1 MTKVATGSF
10 WKTTVT
16 FALVGPPIGGVSLLG
31 WWTYL
36 SFAQRGVIDE
46 RALWLVAA
54 GIFYG
59 YVFGLLPAVFTGAL
73 SSLVSPAVHSNRAWI
88 AASATIG
95 WLLTVLVL
103 GLNGL
108 LSDSPS
114 GQFGNGLIGA
124 IPAVVCAVLTRRA
137 RPRHS

>member
-10 WKTTVT
+10 WKTTLT
-16 FALVGPPIGGVSLLG
+16 FALVGPPIGGLSVIG

-36 SFAQRGVIDE
+36 SFAQSGVIDE

-59 YVFGLLPAVFTGAL
+59 YVFGLLPAFFTGAL
-73 SSLVSPAVHSNRAWI
+73 GGLASPAVHSNGLWI
-88 AASATIG
+88 AASAIIA
-95 WLLTVLVL
+95 WLIAVLVL
-103 GLNGL
+103 GVNGF

-114 GQFGNGLIGA
+114 GQFWNGLIGA
-124 IPAVVCAVLTRRA
+124 IPGVVCAVLTCRI
-137 RPRHS
+137 RPRRS